1 MVLGPHHYR
10 KYLQTDP
17 YSNGEADL
25 HRMRLKF
32 GAVRQVTLRLALFV
46 AKRHQRKAG
55 YGLSVVAYWSPDRLG
70 LISLNGTVVSPRANK
85 PWWVKPNAGGERRR

>member
-1 MVLGPHHYR
+1 
-10 KYLQTDP
+10 
-17 YSNGEADL
+17 
-25 HRMRLKF
+25 
-32 GAVRQVTLRLALFV
+32 V

-85 PWWVKPNAGGERRR
+85 PWRAKPDAGGERRP